1 MDRHRLTD
9 VGPTAIFCGYA
20 DSGMPLSVHCRSI
33 FRMYYITLGCV
44 SKNLQDLGLY
54 MLAVNLYARGYRDF
68 CMKFYQTMVY
78 KVVLD

>member
-9 VGPTAIFCGYA
+9 VGPTAISCGYA

-54 MLAVNLYARGYRDF
+54 MLAVNLYLLQNYGIYHSWPYCWSAE
-68 CMKFYQTMVY
+68 
-78 KVVLD
+78 